1 MVALILELPGWAAVI
16 AVIGLVAAM
25 AYILLG
31 YGRGRR

>member
-1 MVALILELPGWAAVI
+1 MVALIQSLPGWAIVI

-31 YGRGRR
+31 AWRGRR